1 MCVWERLSEEEF
13 WKEFLDYKIEKQHL
27 FEKEQK
33 VFRDFIDEK
42 RYLRLIYDIRKQD
55 YIPPI
60 PFKKEISKADTD
72 KKRVIYSFEE
82 DFNILLKGI
91 AFYLYIFDGEF
102 SDNCYAFR
110 RNYGVKDAIRRIKCI
125 KGLGDKY
132 CLKLDIHNYFNS
144 IDVDILL
151 EKLGFIKKSDE
162 ELYLFFEKLLM
173 LDRAYV
179 GNDIISEKRGAMA
192 GTPISPF
199 FANVYLLDMDKLFE
213 SENVIYF
220 RYSDDILV
228 FADSEDDIKKYQ
240 YKIFEI
246 INQNKLTINLDKTKL
261 CKPKEEWEFLGFSY
275 DNGEIDLSSN
285 TIRKMKAKIKRKA
298 HALRRWAD
306 RKNLSGERAARG
318 FIKAMNKKLYT
329 YKYQEVRGTEFSW
342 SRWFFPCITTD
353 KGLKI
358 IDEYLQKYIRYA
370 VTGRHYKG
378 NYKIS
383 YDKLKEWGY
392 RNLINEYWN
401 GRNES

>member
-42 RYLRLIYDIRKQD
+42 RYLRLIDDIRKQD

-72 KKRVIYSFEE
+72 KKRVIYSFDK
-82 DFNILLKGI
+82 DFNLLLKGI
-91 AFYLYIFDGEF
+91 AFYLYIYDSEF
-102 SDNCYAFR
+102 ADNCYAFR
-110 RNYGVKDAIRRIKCI
+110 RNYGVKDAIRRIKSI

-132 CLKLDIHNYFNS
+132 CLKLDVHNYFNS
-144 IDVDILL
+144 IDEDFLL
-151 EKLGFIKKSDE
+151 EKLGFIKNSDE
-162 ELYLFFEKLLM
+162 ALYHFFEKLLM

-199 FANVYLLDMDKLFE
+199 FANVYLSDMDKLFE

-370 VTGRHYKG
+370 ATGRHYKG

-383 YDKLKEWGY
+383 YDKLKKWGY

>member
-1 MCVWERLSEEEF
+1 M
-13 WKEFLDYKIEKQHL
+13 
-27 FEKEQK
+27 
-33 VFRDFIDEK
+33 
-42 RYLRLIYDIRKQD
+42 IY
-55 YIPPI
+55 
-60 PFKKEISKADTD
+60 F
-72 KKRVIYSFEE
+72 FEE

-91 AFYLYIFDGEF
+91 AFYLYVYDGEF
-102 SDNCYAFR
+102 ADNCYAFR
-110 RNYGVKDAIRRIKCI
+110 RSYGVKDAIRRIKCI
-125 KGLGDKY
+125 KGLKDKY

-173 LDRAYV
+173 LDRAFV

-199 FANVYLLDMDKLFE
+199 FANVYLSDMDKLFE

-228 FADSEDDIKKYQ
+228 FADSEEEIKKYQ
-240 YKIFEI
+240 HNILEI
-246 INQNKLTINLDKTKL
+246 INQNNLTINPDKTKL
-261 CKPKEEWEFLGFSY
+261 CKQKEEWEFLGFSY
-275 DNGEIDLSSN
+275 DNGEIDLSVN

-353 KGLKI
+353 KGLKTL
-358 IDEYLQKYIRYA
+358 DDYMQNYIRFC

-378 NYKIS
+378 NYRRIS
-383 YDKLKEWGY
+383 YEMLKKMGY
-392 RNLINEYWN
+392 RNLVNEYWKGKN
-401 GRNES
+401 HE

>member
-27 FEKEQK
+27 MGKDLEVIEI
-33 VFRDFIDEK
+33 FIESK
-42 RYLRLIYDIRKQD
+42 KYLDLIGDIRKQD

-82 DFNILLKGI
+82 DFNIFLKGI
-91 AFYLYIFDGEF
+91 AFYLYVYDGEF

-110 RNYGVKDAIRRIKCI
+110 RSYGVKDAIRRIKSI
-125 KGLGDKY
+125 KGLKDKY

-370 VTGRHYKG
+370 ATGRHYKG

>member
-1 MCVWERLSEEEF
+1 MSVWERLSEEEF

-27 FEKEQK
+27 MGKDLEVIEI
-33 VFRDFIDEK
+33 FIESK
-42 RYLRLIYDIRKQD
+42 KYLDLIGDIRKQD

-91 AFYLYIFDGEF
+91 AFYLYAYDGEF
-102 SDNCYAFR
+102 ADNCYAFR
-110 RNYGVKDAIRRIKCI
+110 RSYGVKDAIRRIKCI
-125 KGLGDKY
+125 KGLRDKY

-151 EKLGFIKKSDE
+151 EKLGFIKESDE

-173 LDRAYV
+173 LDKAYV
-179 GNDIISEKRGAMA
+179 GNDIITEKRGAMA

-199 FANVYLLDMDKLFE
+199 FANVYLSDMDKLFK

-220 RYSDDILV
+220 RYSDDILI
-228 FADSEDDIKKYQ
+228 FADSEEEIKKYQ
-240 YKIFEI
+240 HNILEI
-246 INQNKLTINLDKTKL
+246 INQNNLTINPDKTKL
-261 CKPKEEWEFLGFSY
+261 CKQKEEWEFLGFSY
-275 DNGEIDLSSN
+275 DNGEIDLSVN
-285 TIRKMKAKIKRKA
+285 TIRKLKAKIKRKA

-306 RKNLSGERAARG
+306 KNNHSGERAARA

-370 VTGRHYKG
+370 ATGRHYKG

-401 GRNES
+401 RRNES

>member
-27 FEKEQK
+27 MGKDLEVIEI
-33 VFRDFIDEK
+33 FIESK
-42 RYLRLIYDIRKQD
+42 KYLDLIGDIRKQD

-72 KKRVIYSFEE
+72 KKRVIYFFEE

-91 AFYLYIFDGEF
+91 AFYLYVYDGEF
-102 SDNCYAFR
+102 ADNCYAFR
-110 RNYGVKDAIRRIKCI
+110 RSYGVKDAIRRIKCI
-125 KGLGDKY
+125 KGLKDKY

-173 LDRAYV
+173 LDRAFV

-199 FANVYLLDMDKLFE
+199 FANVYLSDMDKLFE

-228 FADSEDDIKKYQ
+228 FADSEEEIKKYQ
-240 YKIFEI
+240 HNILEI
-246 INQNKLTINLDKTKL
+246 INQNNLTINPDKTKL
-261 CKPKEEWEFLGFSY
+261 CKQKEEWEFLGFSY
-275 DNGEIDLSSN
+275 DNGEIDLSVN

-353 KGLKI
+353 KGLKTL
-358 IDEYLQKYIRYA
+358 DDYMQNYIRFC

-378 NYKIS
+378 NYRIS
-383 YDKLKEWGY
+383 YEMLKEMGY
-392 RNLINEYWN
+392 RNLVNEYWKGKN
-401 GRNES
+401 HE